1 MNLSEPI
8 VYAIASR
15 RFADALPVEENV
27 TTQVKT
33 LADIAAIVGVTP
45 ATVSRALAGHPRIS
59 SATRNKVLEV
69 ADSHGFQLNQTAR
82 NLRLGRTHSIG
93 VVIPLGH
100 ESAQRVSDPFY
111 TTLIGNLMDGL
122 ARREHAMLLS
132 AVTPHDSAWLANISR
147 SGRVDGIVV
156 LCQSDQDPVLRE
168 VGRSYKP
175 LVVWGESGDG
185 DQDYCCVGTDNRLG
199 GRLATEHLLGL
210 GKRRIAFAGM
220 TDIPELAA
228 RHAGY
233 LEAHDA
239 LGVEPGPHIEVPLA
253 LDPMSTDMHRLV
265 VRYPDI
271 DAVVAASDIIAMGV
285 IRGLAETGRRVPHDV
300 PVVGYDDVSLAAY
313 TMPALTTIR
322 QNLALAAQT
331 ILNVLFDR
339 IAGGDSGSAHIPLE
353 LVRRQSA

>member
-1 MNLSEPI
+1 ME
-8 VYAIASR
+8 V
-15 RFADALPVEENV
+15 NV
-27 TTQVKT
+27 TTRVKT

-59 SATRNKVLEV
+59 AATRHKVLEI
-69 ADSHGFQLNQTAR
+69 ADNHGFQLNQTAR

-93 VVIPLGH
+93 VVVPLGH

-132 AVTPHDSAWLANISR
+132 TVTPHDSAWLANISR
-147 SGRVDGIVV
+147 SGRVDGIIV
-156 LCQSDQDPVLRE
+156 LCQSDQDSVLRQ

-175 LVVWGESGDG
+175 LVVWGESGSVE
-185 DQDYCCVGTDNRLG
+185 QHYCCVGTDNRLG

-228 RHAGY
+228 RHVGY
-233 LEAHDA
+233 MDAHHA
-239 LGVEPGPHIEVPLA
+239 FGVAPGPHVEVPLA

-265 VRYPDI
+265 VRHPDI

-285 IRGLAETGRRVPHDV
+285 IRGLAETGRRVPQDV
-300 PVVGYDDVSLAAY
+300 SVVGYDDVSLAAH

-322 QNLALAAQT
+322 QNLSLAAQT
-331 ILNVLFDR
+331 ILDLLFDR
-339 IAGGDSGSAHIPLE
+339 IAGKDTGSARIPLE